1 MKKYLIKH
9 IAGFLTFFFI
19 GTASFAKEIPTPSIK
34 PAFTITS
41 WSSVAPDQEN
51 FSGSDIIRLSLRF
64 GLTEPDSEIWKN
76 SLLKYKEMVDR
87 LKTFKNLSEIEKGEK
102 IMEVM
107 YESALSNYRIEQ
119 TKLDVMFEKGTYNC
133 VSSSLLYLAL
143 AKDWG
148 LDARVQET
156 SKHAFITIYTKDGQ
170 QVDVETTNPQGFNP
184 GTRKMVTQ
192 NSTGSKKYTIVPK
205 NYYSNRNEISDRK
218 AVTLVAKNLC
228 SFMNDRNDYQTSV
241 PLAVSVYMF
250 VEREKNLVR
259 QDMDALCANY
269 AAYANKTSNFEQAL
283 DFLESIYD
291 AYGASDI
298 LEKNYNNIAYNSA
311 AQNCNANN
319 FEAAWDNYNRRKPL
333 LTEKDSAEINAM
345 IWESEVLYKA
355 QALEGDEG
363 IACVQQYRKDVQD
376 PKLLSQLERIEE
388 IHWSKKIVPYLNREQ
403 YLEAVQIC
411 DKAIQSLPKSS
422 YLKNTKS
429 VCYSNHG
436 VKVHNQVVPL
446 INARKYNEALDIL
459 NEAAQLNPQNSL
471 IKKDIDAV
479 LKLIK

>member
-1 MKKYLIKH
+1 MKKYLFKH
-9 IAGFLTFFFI
+9 IAGVLTFFFL
-19 GTASFAKEIPTPSIK
+19 GTSFFAKEIPTPSIK

-41 WSSVAPDQEN
+41 WSSVTPDQEN
-51 FSGSDIIRLSLRF
+51 FSGTDIVRLALRF
-64 GLTEPDSEIWKN
+64 GLTEPDSQEWKN
-76 SLLKYKEMVDR
+76 SLLKYSEMAES
-87 LKTFKNLSEIEKGEK
+87 LKAFKNLTELEKGEK

-107 YESALSNYRIEQ
+107 YENALSNYRLEQ

-143 AKDWG
+143 AKDCG

-156 SKHAFITIYTKDGQ
+156 AKHAFITIYTKDGQ

-184 GTRKMVTQ
+184 GTRKMVRE

-205 NYYSNRNEISDRK
+205 NYYANRNEISDRK

-228 SFMNDRNDYQTSV
+228 SFMNDKNDYQTAV

-250 VEREKNLVR
+250 VEREKVLVR
-259 QDMDALCANY
+259 QDLDALCANY

-283 DFLESIYD
+283 DFLESVYD
-291 AYGASDI
+291 AYGASEI

-319 FEAAWDNYNRRKPL
+319 FEEAWNNYNRRKPL
-333 LTEKDSAEINAM
+333 LSQKDSAEINAM

-363 IACVQQYRKDVQD
+363 IACVQQYRATVKD

-403 YLEAVQIC
+403 YFEAIKLC
-411 DKAIQSLPKSS
+411 DRALLSLPKSS
-422 YLKNTKS
+422 YLKSTKS
-429 VCYSNHG
+429 QCYYNHG
-436 VKVHNQVVPL
+436 VKIHNQVVPL
-446 INARKYNEALDIL
+446 INARKYTEALEIL
-459 NEAAQLNPQNSL
+459 NEASRDNPENLL